1 MTACPVCEAGRRGKS
16 PRARSPCPLPDTD
29 AWERTAPAVTE
40 TIAAPRYITYVPL
53 ADLKPAPRNPK
64 RHELELIIASI
75 DMHGLVEIPIV
86 DERTQQTL
94 HGHGRRESLLEMQ
107 NRGMRAPSGIVI
119 DEDGGWL
126 VPVLRGWASKNDAEA
141 EALAI
146 KLNRLPGEG
155 GWNPRELAEILED
168 LATNEAELFDSLAI
182 PHEEI
187 DELLS
192 QVDPETLPGG
202 RENEP
207 ATLHLPDDSGDST
220 GGDGLSPDDE
230 GRAPHTTCP
239 ACGHQFTTGR

>member
-1 MTACPVCEAGRRGKS
+1 M
-16 PRARSPCPLPDTD
+16 
-29 AWERTAPAVTE
+29 TE
-40 TIAAPRYITYVPL
+40 TIAAPRYIAYVPL
-53 ADLKPAPRNPK
+53 TDLSPAPRNPK

-75 DMHGLVEIPIV
+75 DMHGLVEIPVV

-107 NRGMRAPSGIVI
+107 NRGMRVPSGVVV

-126 VPVLRGWASKNDAEA
+126 VPILRGWHSRNDAEA

-155 GWNPRELAEILED
+155 GWDARELAEILED
-168 LATNEAELFDSLAI
+168 LATNEVELFDSLAI
-182 PHEEI
+182 PHDEI
-187 DELLS
+187 DKMLG

-202 RENEP
+202 GREDETP
-207 ATLHLPDDSGDST
+207 LLHLPDDGER
-220 GGDGLSPDDE
+220 GDGLSPDDE

-239 ACGHQFTTGR
+239 ACGHLFTSSR